1 MDDFLARPWEWPRS
15 RFEFLRP
22 LYPDRRPLARPI
34 YSSRDVRLALE
45 ELFRSFGVRGPGDNA
60 GERSRQSAII
70 GAIIGLLLGLSPMGP
85 LFGAIGAAI
94 GIAIGVASGLGVQ
107 EAAELFVN
115 RQGAALK
122 AVERGEYT
130 RAIDIY
136 RKCFEEVF
144 EGGRDQLFF
153 HYLRKFGGEDVD
165 AEGRVLGAA
174 YLAACGLLNQVQGLR
189 QGAHS
194 QLRRQALEDYRR
206 SLEYCP
212 SNQAVVQS
220 YISLLDLRDPR
231 DVSNAIRT
239 LETCL
244 RYLEETTSDDDREAA
259 WWNWE
264 LIGIFELWARVRPHD
279 TENLRRLANCYCL
292 LDEGG
297 NAGLERALD
306 VLRALERL
314 QPDDAE
320 VAVAIRTVQR
330 RLDILDTQKAFAG
343 IRDELRN
350 LGAGISEAV
359 EKLRADWRQHLAV
372 VGRGITEEDIE
383 DLAERIHSLV
393 LQTMDRG
400 TRQRAEVREV
410 QRRLECRYPLFP
422 SLCSEA
428 QEFLA
433 VGEFLWDVMRD
444 LPSSP
449 DCSAVAVEYSKA
461 LEAEIRALI
470 KGFGEYLERRG
481 VLETFLQP
489 YIERAGRRTALVDE
503 PARERHAHNDYFLI
517 AEALYALMPVV
528 HLGPRCKSR
537 YRLTVVQVA
546 NILKFP
552 EVRSMPGALMAWF
565 REYLEQL
572 PGAKL
577 FRDAD
582 FYKAFLEDGV
592 GHTYRNGAAH
602 TERLT
607 RDLVMEFRT
616 ALLEK
621 PGYLWEVTRGRA
633 REGCGA

>member
-22 LYPDRRPLARPI
+22 LSPDKRPLVRPDC
-34 YSSRDVRLALE
+34 SCRDVRLALE
-45 ELFRSFGVRGPGDNA
+45 ELFRSFGVRDPEDSA
-60 GERSRQSAII
+60 GERSRKSAII
-70 GAIIGLLLGLSPMGP
+70 GAIIGLLLGLSPMGS
-85 LFGAIGAAI
+85 LFGVIGAAI
-94 GIAIGVASGLGVQ
+94 GIAMGVTSGLGVH
-107 EAAELFVN
+107 EALELFIN
-115 RQGAALK
+115 RQRAALK

-136 RKCFEEVF
+136 RKCFEQVF
-144 EGGRDQLFF
+144 EGGRDQLFL
-153 HYLRKFGGEDVD
+153 HYLRKFAGEDVD
-165 AEGRVLGAA
+165 TEGRLLGAA

-189 QGAHS
+189 HGAHS
-194 QLRRQALEDYRR
+194 QLKRQALEDYRR

-212 SNQAVVQS
+212 WNQAVLQS

-231 DVSNAIRT
+231 DVSDAIRT
-239 LETCL
+239 LEASL
-244 RYLEETTSDDDREAA
+244 RYLEETTPDDDRETAR
-259 WWNWE
+259 WNWE
-264 LIGIFELWARVRPHD
+264 LIGIFELWARVNPRD

-297 NAGLERALD
+297 NVGLERALD

-350 LGAGISEAV
+350 LGAGISEAA
-359 EKLRADWRQHLAV
+359 ERLRTEWRQHLAA
-372 VGRGITEEDIE
+372 VGHGVTEEDLE
-383 DLAERIHSLV
+383 RLAERMHRMV
-393 LQTMDRG
+393 LETIDR
-400 TRQRAEVREV
+400 TRERSEVREV
-410 QRRLECRYPLFP
+410 RKRLERRYPLFP
-422 SLCSEA
+422 SLCSES

-470 KGFGEYLERRG
+470 RGFGEYLERRG
-481 VLETFLQP
+481 VLQTFLQP

-503 PARERHAHNDYFLI
+503 PAREKHACNDYFLI

-528 HLGPRCKSR
+528 HPGPPRKSR

-552 EVRSMPGALMAWF
+552 EARSMPGASMAWF

-616 ALLEK
+616 ALLET

-633 REGCGA
+633 REGCRA

>member
-1 MDDFLARPWEWPRS
+1 MDEFLARPRKWPRS
-15 RFEFLRP
+15 HFGFLRP
-22 LYPDRRPLARPI
+22 LYPDKRPLARPI

-45 ELFRSFGVRGPGDNA
+45 ELFRSFGVRGPRDNT

-70 GAIIGLLLGLSPMGP
+70 GAIVGLLLGLSPMGP

-94 GIAIGVASGLGVQ
+94 GLAIGVASGLGLQ
-107 EAAELFVN
+107 EAAELFIN

-136 RKCFEEVF
+136 RKCFEQVF
-144 EGGRDQLFF
+144 EGGRDQLFL

-165 AEGRVLGAA
+165 AGGRVLGAA
-174 YLAACGLLNQVQGLR
+174 YLAACGLLNQVQSLR
-189 QGAHS
+189 HGTHS
-194 QLRRQALEDYRR
+194 PLRRQALEDYRR

-212 SNQAVVQS
+212 SNQAVLQS

-231 DVSNAIRT
+231 DVSSAVRT
-239 LETCL
+239 LEASL
-244 RYLEETTSDDDREAA
+244 HYLEETTPDGDREAA

-264 LIGIFELWARVRPHD
+264 LIGIFELWARVCPQD

-292 LDEGG
+292 LDEGS

-314 QPDDAE
+314 QPDDEA

-350 LGAGISEAV
+350 LGAGLSEAAQ
-359 EKLRADWRQHLAV
+359 KLRADWRQHLSVADH
-372 VGRGITEEDIE
+372 GITEEDLE
-383 DLAERIHSLV
+383 DLAERVHRMV
-393 LQTMDRG
+393 LETIDR
-400 TRQRAEVREV
+400 TKERSEVREV
-410 QRRLECRYPLFP
+410 QRRLERRYPLFP
-422 SLCSEA
+422 SLCSES

-449 DCSAVAVEYSKA
+449 DCSPVAVEYSKA

-481 VLETFLQP
+481 ALDTFLQP

-503 PARERHAHNDYFLI
+503 PVRERHAYNDYFLI

-552 EVRSMPGALMAWF
+552 EARSMPGALMAWF

-582 FYKAFLEDGV
+582 LYKSFLEDGV
-592 GHTYRNGAAH
+592 GHRYRNGAAH

-607 RDLVMEFRT
+607 KDVVMEFRT

>member
-1 MDDFLARPWEWPRS
+1 MDDFLAHPREWPGS

-22 LYPDRRPLARPI
+22 LYPDKRPLACPI
-34 YSSRDVRLALE
+34 HSSRDVRLALE
-45 ELFRSFGVRGPGDNA
+45 ELFRSFRVRGPGDNA

-85 LFGAIGAAI
+85 LFGVIGMAI
-94 GIAIGVASGLGVQ
+94 GIALGVASGLGVQ
-107 EAAELFVN
+107 EAAQLFVN
-115 RQGAALK
+115 RHAAALK
-122 AVERGEYT
+122 AVERGDYT
-130 RAIDIY
+130 HAIAIY
-136 RKCFEEVF
+136 RKCFEELF
-144 EGGRDQLFF
+144 EGGKDELFL
-153 HYLRKFGGEDVD
+153 HYLRKLGGEDVD
-165 AEGRVLGAA
+165 KEGRMLGAA
-174 YLAACGLLNQVQGLR
+174 YLAACGLLNQVQAWSP
-189 QGAHS
+189 GAHG

-212 SNQAVVQS
+212 SNQAVLQT
-220 YISLLDLRDPR
+220 YISLLDLRDPG
-231 DVSNAIRT
+231 DVSNAIRA
-239 LETCL
+239 LETSL
-244 RYLEETTSDDDREAA
+244 RHLEETTPDDGREAP
-259 WWNWE
+259 WWNEE
-264 LIGIFELWARVRPHD
+264 LIGIFELWAKVQPHD

-292 LDEGG
+292 LDEGD

-320 VAVAIRTVQR
+320 VTVAIRTVQR
-330 RLDILDTQKAFAG
+330 RLDMLDTQKAFAG

-359 EKLRADWRQHLAV
+359 EKLRADWHQHLVV
-372 VGRGITEEDIE
+372 VGRDITEEDIE
-383 DLAERIHSLV
+383 DLAERTHSLV
-393 LQTMDRG
+393 LQTVDRG
-400 TRQRAEVREV
+400 TRQRVQVHEV
-410 QRRLECRYPLFP
+410 QRRLECGYPLFP

-481 VLETFLQP
+481 VLETFLRP

-503 PARERHAHNDYFLI
+503 PAREKHACNDYFLI

-528 HLGPRCKSR
+528 HPGPPCKSR

-552 EVRSMPGALMAWF
+552 EARLTPGALMARF

-582 FYKAFLEDGV
+582 FYKAFLKDGV
-592 GHTYRNGAAH
+592 GHRYRNGAAH

-633 REGCGA
+633 MEGCGA